1 MKKFAI
7 ALMSTFLMASAQAV
21 ELPTTQEVKK
31 VLDFYYNGQGMG
43 VVLIDAKLCRDV
55 HREGDE
61 KNECAGDVTSEAITK
76 GDTVNLWMSFMVPM
90 GDEKQ
95 KILVQFDQG
104 GVTRS
109 VKNMTV
115 TGSLR
120 YRTWRKVTLDRVG
133 VWNIKIVHDRD
144 EGAAVLG
151 EVSATVQ

>member
-1 MKKFAI
+1 MKKIAI
-7 ALMSTFLMASAQAV
+7 GFLGMLLITSAQALD
-21 ELPTTQEVKK
+21 LPSTQEVKK
-31 VLDFYYNGQGMG
+31 VLDFYYNGKGMG

-61 KNECAGDVTSEAITK
+61 KNECAGEITNEAISK
-76 GDTVNLWMSFMVPM
+76 GDTVNLWMAFMVPI

-120 YRTWRKVTLDRVG
+120 YRTWRKVTLNRAG
-133 VWNIKIVHDRD
+133 VWDIKIVHDRD
-144 EGAAVLG
+144 DGATVLG
-151 EVSATVQ
+151 NISATVE